1 MSGRKERKI
10 NAARICKA
18 ISRIGY
24 TPASAICD
32 IVDNAVSHHATEIHI
47 KIIKKNNSYN
57 DNKKNNVE
65 EYLIIDNGDGMS
77 LEVLDNALDLG
88 SLDVYY
94 DEGTLSKFGL
104 GLKSA
109 SFSQGNRLEVISGDG
124 DEINKELIDI
134 DEIEKANDGYFC
146 IYEDIGEEDARLIK
160 DYFIDGK
167 KGTIVRIKKL
177 NGTQPSIKDV
187 INELKEKIGVIYYYF
202 LNEGLR
208 IFIDTDGNPVEI
220 PALDPLFVDEA
231 GENNLDENEWDGKTV
246 QWILRPQE
254 ILLDSENGVLGNI
267 EITMLP
273 HPKVRKNEGITDVSI
288 RTKYHISAQNYG
300 FYVYRNKRLIDWA
313 NKLDIIPLDQDY
325 YAFRGRINIDSS
337 ADDAFNIDV
346 SKSHI
351 SLSEEA
357 KNSLDD
363 EIAEYKR
370 KCKEAWNNAFA
381 KYSSLISMS
390 SNEQTNNILAES
402 DYLDS
407 DMESVEDTEKY
418 KEREAAIEK
427 NTREKAV
434 EEAKKV
440 MQDNGKQTSNEE
452 LSEIIVDEIMT
463 ESHSPSSLDKVF
475 RVTSIIDNKLW
486 EPYIDAEKKECVRIS
501 KTHRFSQLIYE
512 NNNLNSDL
520 QVLFELFLYIQS
532 KAELQVK
539 KECND
544 VTVEQATKLFDDLK
558 IAISEKLAK
567 MCREEAEN
575 LPPIMNKQ

>member
-1 MSGRKERKI
+1 MTERKERRI

-18 ISRIGY
+18 IARIGY

-32 IVDNAVSHHATEIHI
+32 IVDNAVSHHATEVHI
-47 KIIKKNNSYN
+47 KIVKKNNSYN

-65 EYLIIDNGDGMS
+65 EYLIVDNGDGMS

-88 SLDVYY
+88 SLDVFYE
-94 DEGTLSKFGL
+94 EGTLSKFGL

-124 DEINKELIDI
+124 TEINKELVDI
-134 DEIEKANDGYFC
+134 DEIEEANDGYFC
-146 IYEDIGEEDARLIK
+146 IYDDINEEDKKLINE
-160 DYFIDGK
+160 YFDDSK
-167 KGTIVRIKKL
+167 KGTIVRIRKL

-202 LNEGLR
+202 LIEGLK
-208 IFIDTDGNPVEI
+208 IFIDTDGNPFEI
-220 PALDPLFVDEA
+220 PALDPLFVEEA

-254 ILLDSENGVLGNI
+254 ILLDSENNVQGNI

-273 HPKVRKNEGITDVSI
+273 HPKVRKNEGISDASI
-288 RTKYHISAQNYG
+288 RAKYHISAQNYG

-313 NKLDIIPLDQDY
+313 NKLDIIPQDQDY

-357 KNSLDD
+357 KSSLDD

-370 KCKEAWNNAFA
+370 KCKAAWTNAYN
-381 KYSSLISMS
+381 KYNSLVSMN
-390 SNEQTNNILAES
+390 SNEQANSILAES

-407 DMESVEDTEKY
+407 DMESVDNTDEY
-418 KEREAAIEK
+418 KKREEEIEK
-427 NTREKAV
+427 EARKKAA
-434 EEAKKV
+434 EEAEKV
-440 MQDNGKQTSNEE
+440 MQDNGKQAP
-452 LSEIIVDEIMT
+452 SEGLTETTVDEIMT
-463 ESHSPSSLDKVF
+463 EVQSPSSLDKVF
-475 RVTSIIDNKLW
+475 RVASIIDNKLW
-486 EPYIDAEKKECVRIS
+486 EPYIDAERKECVRIS

-520 QVLFELFLYIQS
+520 QVLYELFLYIQA

-539 KECND
+539 RECNA

-567 MCREEAEN
+567 MCREEADN
-575 LPPIMNKQ
+575 LPPSTNK